1 MTLEIWNAGKCA
13 KNAWLITSEVR
24 ENMKKAKKRKMT
36 LDVMMNLKVAG
47 KRKITL
53 NVMTNLKVAGKM
65 TKAVVASIAKS
76 IAIAAAETGSA
87 KKSAICAWKS
97 STEVKMSL
105 KEVGMRKTTLDGM
118 NPKEAGKRTKA
129 VVAAGVVAEDV
140 MVEDVMVEDVKA
152 ADVVAATDLNYE
164 TSTIDNKFQLTWLS
178 QF

>member
-1 MTLEIWNAGKCA
+1 M
-13 KNAWLITSEVR
+13 VMR
-24 ENMKKAKKRKMT
+24 VVMKAVMISWRARKIT
-36 LDVMMNLKVAG
+36 LDVMMNRKEAR
-47 KRKITL
+47 KRTKD
-53 NVMTNLKVAGKM
+53 VMTNPKEAGMTNPKEAGRR
-65 TKAVVASIAKS
+65 TKAVVAATAKI

-87 KKSAICAWKS
+87 KKSAINAWKS
-97 STEVKMSL
+97 SSEVTMIL

-152 ADVVAATDLNYE
+152 ADVVADVVAATDLNYE